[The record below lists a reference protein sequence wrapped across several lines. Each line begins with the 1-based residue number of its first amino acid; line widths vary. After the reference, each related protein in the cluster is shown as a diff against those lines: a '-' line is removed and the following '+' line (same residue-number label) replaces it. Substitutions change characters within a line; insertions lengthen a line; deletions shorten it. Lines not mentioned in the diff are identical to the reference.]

1 MRLVGLTPN
10 TVLLGIV
17 HVATILSGA
26 GSGILTRTA
35 MAHKKIL
42 PREFTADDRAN
53 TVSGGMGAR
62 SKIRIY

>member
-26 GSGILTRTA
+26 GCGILARTA
-35 MAHKKIL
+35 MAHKEIL

-53 TVSGGMGAR
+53 TVSGGIGAR
-62 SKIRIY
+62 SKIRIC